1 MNHDTIPHL
10 RRLLILLTVL
20 TAIWS
25 VFVSQHET
33 SSFTLTAFLSSPM
46 ALLPVNEIPMM
57 VQEDDIA
64 SSGALFV
71 LGLTNEHLT
80 SEKQANKEGPVVI
93 ALNATGGATLVFCKQ
108 CKKNISCVDMI
119 LKQISSV
126 FLPIEIRHAMTD
138 VAEKS
143 EVCHDCHPDSSTSA
157 GAGGGCTAHLLQPLG
172 FDEAAP
178 RLLRTKT
185 FVTLPSIPKERR
197 LPLDVKAYQH
207 NVAGIRNLTDAPLS
221 IYNPS
226 IIVLPRASKGSLE
239 GVYPNATYLA
249 SFRATDVVVC
259 GILPDFDWRAHGSN
273 FLALAILDS
282 ELNILDDVLLDINQ
296 AIQGMGNHN
305 MRFEDYRLFELDGV
319 LHLNAEKYLLP
330 IQVAS
335 LQKPL
340 AMRWLIPSIYN
351 HSTNLQVSVPTK
363 KGRLVSRIHN
373 SLPGKNF
380 QFFVDKNGMTW
391 IEFWPQAQSLGR
403 MQLDDPVG
411 VLEIVKGIN
420 KPPEYSF
427 KDRQPFKSTGD
438 RGSACCIKLERKYLA
453 PELQQHDFVYLGTS
467 HVRSKPRSP
476 GKNKKVYFS
485 RLYAFVPER
494 PFHLVARSGLFCLG
508 SVDVVTTPQPFL
520 ELTMSQQL
528 QVRSIKYD
536 CPQIH
541 YVSGMTTTPGGNTIL
556 VTYGILDCV
565 SQIVEIDKEE
575 MARLLFTNLNS
586 VQRVV

>member
-1 MNHDTIPHL
+1 MRVSYSDL
-10 RRLLILLTVL
+10 QRLLSLLALL

-25 VFVSQHET
+25 VFVSQKGT
-33 SSFTLTAFLSSPM
+33 STLTAFLSPID
-46 ALLPVNEIPMM
+46 LVVPVVPVNP
-57 VQEDDIA
+57 
-64 SSGALFV
+64 L
-71 LGLTNEHLT
+71 LGR
-80 SEKQANKEGPVVI
+80 QEGPETLLVSQLI
-93 ALNATGGATLVFCKQ
+93 PLNATSAATLRFCEQ
-108 CKKNISCVDMI
+108 CKKSITCADQI

-126 FLPIEIRHAMTD
+126 FRPIEIRHAMTD
-138 VAEKS
+138 IAEKS
-143 EVCHDCHPDSSTSA
+143 EVCHDCHPDKNT
-157 GAGGGCTAHLLQPLG
+157 CTAHLLQPLG

-185 FVTLPSIPKERR
+185 FVTLSSIPKERR
-197 LPLDVKAYQH
+197 LPLDVKAYQRS
-207 NVAGIRNLTDAPLS
+207 VAGIRNLTDSPLS

-226 IIVLPRASKGSLE
+226 IIVLPRASKASLE

-249 SFRATDVVVC
+249 SFRTTNVGIC
-259 GILPDFDWRAHGSN
+259 GILPDFDWRLGSN
-273 FLALAILDS
+273 LLALVILDS

-296 AIQGMGNHN
+296 VIQGMVNSTFT
-305 MRFEDYRLFELDGV
+305 FEDYRLFELDGV
-319 LHLNAEKYLLP
+319 LHLNSGSTLLP

-340 AMRWLIPSIYN
+340 AMRRLISSIYN
-351 HSTNLQVSVPTK
+351 HSTNLQVSMPTRT
-363 KGRLVSRIHN
+363 GALVFKLRNITDGKSFA
-373 SLPGKNF
+373 GKNF
-380 QFFVDKNGMTW
+380 QFFVDKSGTTW
-391 IEFWPQAQSLGR
+391 VEFWPQARSLGR
-403 MQLDDPVG
+403 MQLGDPIK

-427 KDRQPFKSTGD
+427 KDRQPFKRTSD
-438 RGSACCIKLERKYLA
+438 RGSACCIKLERKYLP
-453 PELQQHDFVYLGTS
+453 PELQQHDFVYLGIS
-467 HVRSKPRSP
+467 HVRSKAWPP
-476 GKNKKVYFS
+476 GKQKKMYLS

-494 PFHLVARSGLFCLG
+494 PFHLMARSGLFCLG

-565 SQIVEIDKEE
+565 SRIVEIAKEE
-575 MARLLFTNLNS
+575 TARLLFTNLNS